1 MESMESMGKV
11 DSIDFKKITAEA
23 VLEISNI
30 PLESRTR
37 TFFNNYVTR
46 IVMTP
51 DLAKR
56 MLLEKVWEKCVAALN
71 AKNFGTEELAVE
83 KALSILMKKD
93 AFKGK
98 IICRKNSFRVE
109 LTNCQYRAYRQ
120 GVDGEIWACPWPS
133 EKRYIIRIAGSQFA
147 DFILQFDAEIPTMLT
162 HIPAI
167 VDTIRTRERE
177 EQKELI
183 AEELKEMV
191 VTSIIH
197 QMLEPLGLSVRYT
210 MGEGDK
216 VILDISQTLSAHI
229 EIPLWQLSE
238 KLKNPEAV
246 MALLQV
252 EHPKEEG
259 INDVDLDFGI
269 FP

>member
-1 MESMESMGKV
+1 MGKMA
-11 DSIDFKKITAEA
+11 SIDFKTITAEA
-23 VLEISNI
+23 VLEISNM
-30 PLESRTR
+30 PLESLKCS
-37 TFFNNYVTR
+37 FFNNSVTR

-51 DLAKR
+51 DLAR
-56 MLLEKVWEKCVAALN
+56 QILLEKVWEKCVNTLIAQN
-71 AKNFGTEELAVE
+71 SESESLAIE

-93 AFKGK
+93 AIKGK
-98 IICRKNSFRVE
+98 IICRKNSFRVK
-109 LTNCQYRAYRQ
+109 LSNCQYRAYKQ

-133 EKRYIIRIAGSQFA
+133 KKRYIIRITGSQFA

-177 EQKELI
+177 EQKELM
-183 AEELKEMV
+183 AEELKEKV
-191 VTSIIH
+191 VTSIIG
-197 QMLEPLGLSVRYT
+197 QILEPLGLSVRYT

-229 EIPLWQLSE
+229 EIPLWQLPE
-238 KLKNPEAV
+238 KLKDPEAV

-252 EHPKEEG
+252 ERPIEKRIDDDEL
-259 INDVDLDFGI
+259 DYDL